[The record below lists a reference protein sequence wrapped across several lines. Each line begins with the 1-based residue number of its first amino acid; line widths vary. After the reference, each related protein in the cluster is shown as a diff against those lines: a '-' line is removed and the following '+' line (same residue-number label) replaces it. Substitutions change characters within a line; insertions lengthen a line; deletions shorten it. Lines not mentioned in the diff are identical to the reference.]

1 MSDFE
6 IGTTFEG
13 MTNVEQLTEPL
24 PAPKSTYQDYSVLV
38 QLGSGGTIGQGY
50 ATATW
55 TFGSLTTAQ
64 RDQLKEFCA
73 GASAPVYIKTK
84 LSNEVGGDDEYAVF
98 SAIMNWPFPEPGRT
112 YTMRNNYVIE
122 FTFLEE
128 IEAS

>member
-1 MSDFE
+1 MPDFE
-6 IGTTFEG
+6 IGTALEG
-13 MTNVEQLTEPL
+13 MTNLEALTEPL

-50 ATATW
+50 PTATW
-55 TFGSLTTAQ
+55 TFGTLTTSQ
-64 RDQLKEFCA
+64 RDQLKQFCP
-73 GASAPVYIKTK
+73 GASAAVYIKTK
-84 LSNEVGGDDEYAVF
+84 LNSEGAGVDDYAVF

-112 YTMRNNYVIE
+112 YTMRNNYAIE